1 MKDENS
7 NSEPLAASE
16 NNDAPAAAE
25 GTITHLAPAGE
36 TVEEQAATP
45 AAPATDDAPP
55 AAAGDDAPAIG
66 SEAWIDNASPEELR
80 EYLSRPPAV
89 EKLQEDADAAPD
101 AEEQPAGTDEA
112 AEAVPAFEFTEDS
125 DVDTYLAE
133 REKAVEMYEFD
144 PTVKAMLDR
153 DAAIIAEFRANAATN
168 AFAGDES
175 VTKHMTAFDRLVEF
189 REDPDTHEFVP
200 DTSGVIELLQAD
212 YANELPQIV
221 EDVNTMPSQ
230 KYPGL
235 TMFQQFIRDYAGLDA
250 AGMQRLDYFLQNNGT
265 FAVPAFVPE
274 GINTKLAEAYWT
286 AENRDELQLKVEKA
300 TFTLQKDPDA
310 TAEEKAAAQRDLQVL
325 NGQLAQIQN
334 GLDAAKARIES
345 EKQAQTQAQTAI
357 HDAAV
362 DRFIETTRGIIEIIA
377 TKSMTGLEVLD
388 DTGAGI
394 TGTAFATLVE
404 NCFSDNDGYAK
415 YYQDKL
421 ASYGVTADWAKA
433 YAVRDRLFAAEGK
446 IIALEKAGA
455 NPRAVENAK
464 REKDGVV
471 KELLSLAHE
480 AAGKMNAKLVAGA
493 GKKLAKQI
501 AAAPKIQAAR
511 PKAAGDGSRAVP
523 TANYDN
529 MSTEQL
535 RALIHEEQQK
545 ANPYARAARGDL
557 SAFSS

>member
-7 NSEPLAASE
+7 NSELQAASE
-16 NNDAPAAAE
+16 SNDAPAAAE

-36 TVEEQAATP
+36 TVVEQAATP
-45 AAPATDDAPP
+45 APATDDAPP
-55 AAAGDDAPAIG
+55 APAGDDAPAIG
-66 SEAWIDNASPEELR
+66 SDEWVENASPEELR
-80 EYLSRPPAV
+80 DYLSGSLTAETAEEDV
-89 EKLQEDADAAPD
+89 EAAPA
-101 AEEQPAGTDEA
+101 AEEQPAATDEA
-112 AEAVPAFEFTEDS
+112 ADAAPAFEFTEDA

-153 DAAIIAEFRANAATN
+153 DAAIIAEFKANAATN

-200 DTSGVIELLQAD
+200 DTGGVLELLQTD

-235 TMFQQFIRDYAGLDA
+235 TMFQQFIRDYANLDGGA
-250 AGMQRLDYFLQNNGT
+250 MQQLDYFLKNNGR

-274 GINTKLAEAYWT
+274 GINPKLAEAFWT
-286 AENRDELQLKVEKA
+286 AENRDEITLKIERA
-300 TFTLQKDPDA
+300 AFTLQKDPDA

-334 GLDAAKARIES
+334 GLDATKARLEA

-357 HDAAV
+357 HDEAV
-362 DRFIETTRGIIEIIA
+362 DRFVGTTRGIIEIIA

-404 NCFSDNDGYAK
+404 NAFSDNDGYAK

-421 ASYGVTADWAKA
+421 ASYGVKADWAKA
-433 YAVRDRLFAAEGK
+433 YALRDRLFQSEMK
-446 IIALEKAGA
+446 VIALEKSGA

-501 AAAPKIQAAR
+501 ATAPKIQAAR
-511 PKAAGDGSRAVP
+511 PKASGDGTRAVP
-523 TANYDN
+523 KGDFEN
-529 MSTEQL
+529 MSVDEL
-535 RALIHEEQQK
+535 RRVIREEHQK

-557 SAFSS
+557 SAFTS